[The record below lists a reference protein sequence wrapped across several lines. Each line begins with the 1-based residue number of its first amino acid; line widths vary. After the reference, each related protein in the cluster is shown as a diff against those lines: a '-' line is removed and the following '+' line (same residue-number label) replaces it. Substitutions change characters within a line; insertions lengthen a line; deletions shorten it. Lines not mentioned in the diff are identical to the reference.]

1 MAQPY
6 DYSINIPNPV
16 QGFLGGLQVAQEFR
30 KQQQAQAQAEQ
41 QRQRALQF
49 QQRVAQLQTNPSPDA
64 IDKLYFD
71 FPEMKEQLDVFAS
84 RVSDKDKRTYGDFT
98 RRAILARQAGSS
110 DNDVAAIYQQ
120 GAEAAKAGGRMD
132 LYEQFTAAAKTAA
145 NPAGGDD
152 LAARLLLK
160 TFDPT
165 GYDVIYQQS
174 EITGFQ
180 KDLMA
185 AGIDPKSPRGR
196 ELSENFAVNKADP
209 LVDMPVPPQFGGGQY
224 RGPYSGYIERFGTTN
239 APPKQNIPT
248 PKNKDEFD
256 ALTPGA
262 EFVAPDGSI
271 RRKPMQGGQTV
282 APSGNFRGQ

>member
-165 GYDVIYQQS
+165 GYDVIYKQS
-174 EITGFQ
+174 EMTSFQ

-185 AGIDPKSPRGR
+185 AGINPNSPEGIAKAKQFAELKIDPIVEMDTPQGTKFVGR
-196 ELSENFAVNKADP
+196 ESTYFQRFGGNAPKPAPKATPSVGEVRGGYRFNGGDPANSANWSKVKGGGGSNATENF
-209 LVDMPVPPQFGGGQY
+209 
-224 RGPYSGYIERFGTTN
+224 R
-239 APPKQNIPT
+239 
-248 PKNKDEFD
+248 
-256 ALTPGA
+256 
-262 EFVAPDGSI
+262 
-271 RRKPMQGGQTV
+271 
-282 APSGNFRGQ
+282 